1 MHFFFLDLLDMS
13 LRKYLRSTKSFVKV
27 NVIPL
32 KICNIQTLFLY
43 KVCIGNEEKNVSLE
57 QFKAFKEV
65 LESNV
70 EKTKNIRIERH

>member
-1 MHFFFLDLLDMS
+1 MS

-57 QFKAFKEV
+57 KFKAFKEV